1 MTNEEKILDDILNC
15 QTACADIGTFKTIRN
30 KDGLTKIDWL
40 VEVLPGIEYI
50 LSQVMNYIFSN
61 GLTTGLVREDE
72 RLDQWLYRNNVQ
84 GVTNYAVLRDI
95 ITTAVIYG
103 EGGARW
109 YRENLYFVPIGSFA
123 PVTSTEDGI
132 QRVVAFA
139 LTKDG
144 KRMKEDEF
152 KIRLSNAFSLESE
165 GLDTFEMLQERLDEE
180 GIILLDRSDFL
191 HIRNDT
197 RFLHGASPLL
207 KDALRLELLV
217 TAYERLNY
225 DLKYDGPGRI
235 VLHPKDGYYGIG
247 NNDVSSTEV
256 VNQSAPAMKG
266 RDEKMRKE
274 VEKVARQI
282 KDSGSD
288 AAIFLSDYFDKDI
301 TKLPRVTKATEFFDW
316 LENEGV
322 ILSQILG
329 MSPSLLELGRLSG
342 NVSMEK
348 IIDNSMV
355 NNIIPLRERY
365 AIQFSEFLAGKLGV
379 QKVYFDKYEMQ
390 QAENENTERTKIVN
404 IMSLLNAMKDGD
416 DKTRDIALKLFN
428 DFGDMLEYNIHNDA
442 GDLVELAVGRK
453 NNEQEITGNFEGG
466 GRGSSVRRSKR
477 RKGSL
482 V

>member
-1 MTNEEKILDDILNC
+1 MLEC
-15 QTACADIGTFKTIRN
+15 QTACADIGTFKTKHT
-30 KDGLTKIDWL
+30 KDGLSKIDWL
-40 VEVLPGIEYI
+40 VEVLPGIEYV
-50 LSQVMNYIFSN
+50 LNQVMNYIFSN
-61 GLTTGLVREDE
+61 GLTTGLVNDDLKLEA
-72 RLDQWLYRNNVQ
+72 WLYRNNLQ

-95 ITTAVIYG
+95 IATATIYG

-109 YRENLYFVPIGSFA
+109 YKNDLYFVPVGSFC
-123 PVTSTEDGI
+123 PVTSLEDGI
-132 QRVVAFA
+132 KKIVAFI

-144 KRMKEDEF
+144 SRVKEDEV
-152 KIRLSNAFSLESE
+152 KIRLSNAFSIESE
-165 GLDTFEMLQERLDEE
+165 GLDTYDMLKDNLEE
-180 GIILLDRSDFL
+180 QGLLLLDRTDFL

-197 RFLHGASPLL
+197 RTLHGSSPLL

-235 VLHPKDGYYGIG
+235 VLHPKDGYASGG
-247 NNDVSSTEV
+247 NNDISSSEV
-256 VNQSAPAMKG
+256 INQSAPAVRG

-274 VEKVARQI
+274 IEKIARQI
-282 KDSGSD
+282 KESGSD
-288 AAIFLSDYFDKDI
+288 AAIYLSEYFDKDI

-316 LENEGV
+316 LQNEGV
-322 ILSQILG
+322 ILAQILG

-379 QKVYFDKYEMQ
+379 EKVYFDKYEMQ

-404 IMSLLNAMKDGD
+404 IMSLLNAMKDNED
-416 DKTRDIALKLFN
+416 VTRDIALKLFN
-428 DFGDMLEYNIHNDA
+428 DFGDMLEQNIHNDA
-442 GDLVELAVGRK
+442 GDLRELAIGRK
-453 NNEQEITGNFEGG
+453 NNEQEITRNLDSGG
-466 GRGSSVRRSKR
+466 ERDSVRGNR
-477 RKGSL
+477 R
-482 V
+482 

>member
-1 MTNEEKILDDILNC
+1 MTEQEILDKMLDC
-15 QTACADIGTFKTIRN
+15 DTVCAPIGSFRTKRN
-30 KDGLTKIDWL
+30 KDGLSKIDWL
-40 VEVLPGIEYI
+40 IEVLPGIEYV
-50 LSQVMNYIFSN
+50 LGQVLNYIFSN
-61 GLTTGLVREDE
+61 GLTTGLVKQDE
-72 RLDQWLYRNNVQ
+72 VLESWLYRNNLQ

-95 ITTAVIYG
+95 IATATIYG

-109 YRENLYFVPIGSFA
+109 YKDNLYFVPVGSFA
-123 PVTSTEDGI
+123 PVTATEEGI
-132 QRVVAFA
+132 KRVVAFA
-139 LTKDG
+139 MTKDG
-144 KRMKEDEF
+144 SRIKEDEL
-152 KIRLSNAFSLESE
+152 KIRISNAFSIESE
-165 GLDTFEMLQERLDEE
+165 GLDTYEMLIERLGEQ
-180 GIILLDRSDFL
+180 GILLLDRSDFL

-197 RFLHGASPLL
+197 RYMHGQSPLL
-207 KDALRLELLV
+207 KDALRMELLV

-235 VLHPKDGYYGIG
+235 VLHPKDGYAG
-247 NNDVSSTEV
+247 NGVNEISSTEV
-256 VNQSAPAMKG
+256 INQSAPAAKHRETKMKA
-266 RDEKMRKE
+266 E
-274 VEKVARQI
+274 VERVAKQI
-282 KDSGSD
+282 KESGSD
-288 AAIFLSDYFDKDI
+288 SAIYLSEFFDKDI

-322 ILSQILG
+322 ILAQTLG

-342 NVSMEK
+342 NVSMAK

-365 AIQFSEFLAGKLGV
+365 AIQFSEFLSVKLGV

-404 IMSLLNAMKDGD
+404 IMSLLNAMKNED

-442 GDLVELAVGRK
+442 GDLVELAIGRK

-466 GRGSSVRRSKR
+466 GRSDSVRRSKR
-477 RKGSL
+477 SKGGL

>member
-1 MTNEEKILDDILNC
+1 MTEQELLDKMLECD
-15 QTACADIGTFKTIRN
+15 TYCAPIGTFQTKRN
-30 KDGLTKIDWL
+30 KDGLSKIDWL
-40 VEVLPGIEYI
+40 VEVLPGIEYV
-50 LSQVMNYIFSN
+50 LGQVLNYIFSN
-61 GLTTGLVREDE
+61 GLTTGLVRQDE
-72 RLDQWLYRNNVQ
+72 ILETWLYRNNLQ

-95 ITTAVIYG
+95 IATATIYG

-109 YRENLYFVPIGSFA
+109 YKDNLYFVPVGTFA
-123 PVTSTEDGI
+123 PVTSKEDGI
-132 QRVVAFA
+132 KRVVAFVMTA
-139 LTKDG
+139 DG
-144 KRMKEDEF
+144 ERIKEEEF
-152 KIRLSNAFSLESE
+152 KIRMSNAFSIESE
-165 GLDTFEMLQERLDEE
+165 GLDTYEMFTERLEE
-180 GIILLDRSDFL
+180 QGLILLDRSDFL

-197 RFLHGASPLL
+197 RFMHGQSPLL
-207 KDALRLELLV
+207 KDALRMELLV

-235 VLHPKDGYYGIG
+235 VLHPKDGYIG
-247 NNDVSSTEV
+247 NGQNETSSTEV
-256 VNQSAPAMKG
+256 INQSAPAMKN
-266 RDEKMRKE
+266 REQKMKKE
-274 VEKVARQI
+274 IEKVAKQI

-288 AAIFLSDYFDKDI
+288 SAIYLSEFFDKDI

-322 ILSQILG
+322 ILAQTLG

-365 AIQFSEFLAGKLGV
+365 AIQFSEFLSGKLGV

-404 IMSLLNAMKDGD
+404 IMSLLNAMKDNED
-416 DKTRDIALKLFN
+416 NTRDIALKLFN
-428 DFGDMLEYNIHNDA
+428 DFGDMLENNIHNDA

-453 NNEQEITGNFEGG
+453 NNEQEITRNSESGG
-466 GRGSSVRRSKR
+466 GSETLRGSERSKGR
-477 RKGSL
+477 I